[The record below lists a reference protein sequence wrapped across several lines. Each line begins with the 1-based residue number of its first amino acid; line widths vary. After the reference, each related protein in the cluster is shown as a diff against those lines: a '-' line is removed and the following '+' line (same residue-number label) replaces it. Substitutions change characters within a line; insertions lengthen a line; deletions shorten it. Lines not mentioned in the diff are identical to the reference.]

1 MRTRE
6 LLARVRERKSVL
18 LEEGQR
24 IAAKVQELAELEKE
38 LQAPPS
44 RAKRK
49 SRSVSAV
56 PAAALAAFA
65 ANAEPST

>member
-24 IAAKVQELAELEKE
+24 LAAKVEELTQLETQ
-38 LQAPPS
+38 LTAPEKGK
-44 RAKRK
+44 AKKASKRLDVAK
-49 SRSVSAV
+49 
-56 PAAALAAFA
+56 AAFA
-65 ANAEPST
+65 ANAEPTP